1 MKLTKTSGAAV
12 AAAAAAFIVAGAA
25 APVMAGD
32 MGHGA
37 AGKNVHCHG
46 VNVCKG
52 KTACKTAGNACKGQ
66 NGCKGKGFVAVSAD
80 ACAAIGGKTDEKK

>member
-1 MKLTKTSGAAV
+1 MKLTKTSGATI
-12 AAAAAAFIVAGAA
+12 AAAAAAFILSGT
-25 APVMAGD
+25 VMAPTSVQ
-32 MGHGA
+32 A
-37 AGKNVHCHG
+37 AEKNIHCFG

-80 ACAAIGGKTDEKK
+80 ACAAIGGSTEEKK